1 MKTRQG
7 RKRRSLDTPLSK
19 SLATPLPKEYRPWF
33 VTYTTIRSVST
44 RQWMLESNDAT
55 STEKQWTTKLGSRQQ
70 SVIAWAGNIASR
82 WSALEVVA
90 PAGPAPHGWP
100 DPDDMCVRLICS
112 ISRLV
117 VSHTV
122 VRSALHRCPTSLRS
136 LSADVE
142 FVVRL
147 STKVP
152 PAAFFVSRR
161 FGTVLPISWDA
172 W

>member
-1 MKTRQG
+1 
-7 RKRRSLDTPLSK
+7 
-19 SLATPLPKEYRPWF
+19 
-33 VTYTTIRSVST
+33 VST

-90 PAGPAPHGWP
+90 PAGPAPRGWP

-152 PAAFFVSRR
+152 PAAFLYHDVLVPYFPSAGTRGRTSVVHRR
-161 FGTVLPISWDA
+161 TFHILRSTYC
-172 W
+172 